1 MSFISHLGHTDL
13 VIQITITQRIL
24 TVTEIYIVFF
34 LEVLPGMMCQDLSW
48 SVRPACEDRER
59 MFGGWEGGRE
69 DVKAYCT
76 GSDRERQLEQSAFF
90 THGYPVHNPV
100 M

>member
-1 MSFISHLGHTDL
+1 M

-59 MFGGWEGGRE
+59 MFGGWEGGRIWRLF
-69 DVKAYCT
+69 CP
-76 GSDRERQLEQSAFF
+76 GRDRKPIRNEYIL
-90 THGYPVHNPV
+90 GYPVDKHV
-100 M
+100 K